1 MKIIG
6 FKMSKLLYTC
16 KQATEAAIRKEM
28 VPLPFGKRMLVWFH
42 LLQCKWCRTFYRQN
56 SQIHRAM
63 QEDGPKL
70 ELSQEIKKK
79 LEFSLEKGT
88 SGMGP
93 SD

>member
-1 MKIIG
+1 LKIIG
-6 FKMSKLLYTC
+6 FEMSKLLLTC
-16 KQATEAAIRKEM
+16 KQATEASIRQEI
-28 VPLPFGKRMLVWFH
+28 VPLPIGKRMLVWFH

-63 QEDGPKL
+63 QEEGPRL
-70 ELSQEIKKK
+70 ELSQEFKNK
-79 LEFSLEKGT
+79 LEVSLEKGT